1 MSGIAEYYV
10 IALVIG
16 VIVVLWLFW
25 SFGSARSPQPKRALG
40 RLMFGPFWPSVD
52 NYLSRRGG
60 LTRRELIGWGALA
73 LIVVFAV
80 AFTGSARAYA

>member
-40 RLMFGPFWPSVD
+40 V
-52 NYLSRRGG
+52 
-60 LTRRELIGWGALA
+60 
-73 LIVVFAV
+73 
-80 AFTGSARAYA
+80 